1 MIRYALATTLLLG
14 SLGAAV
20 AAEPAPSTSQL
31 ALQIRACNQL
41 ENQSQRESCKTN
53 AREESV
59 YKVRTP
65 YREPG
70 KFERTYR

>member
-14 SLGAAV
+14 SLGAAF

-31 ALQIRACNQL
+31 ALQIRACNQIDD
-41 ENQSQRESCKTN
+41 QAQRESCKTS
-53 AREESV
+53 AREEST

-70 KFERTYR
+70 RFERTYK